1 MADACCGGEA
11 PAPAQIV
18 VGAEVSDGRSW
29 LPAWPILAAA
39 GAAIAWLAGLI
50 AEAAGHDDAAT
61 VLFIV
66 AVVAGGSTF
75 VPSTVRALFRGR
87 LGVGL
92 LMTIAAVGAIALGEI
107 GEAASLAFL
116 FSVSEAMEDWAV
128 TRARRGLRAVLELVP
143 STTRVRRSGGIEE
156 IATVELR
163 VGDVVVLATGARM
176 PTDGVLRST
185 ASLFDV
191 SAVTGESIPVEA
203 VAGDVVLAGSI
214 NTGHAV
220 EVEASTDPNDSTLAR
235 IVRTVEDAQD
245 RKGRAQRLADRIARP
260 LVPAILIVGLVIAVV
275 GSLLGDPDVWIGR
288 ALVVLVAAAPC
299 AFAISV
305 PVTVLASIAAATRSG
320 ILIKGGAAIERLAT
334 VRTIAF
340 DKTGT
345 LTRNHPTVVDVVT
358 IGGVSRDEVVA
369 LAAAVEA
376 LSEHPLAAAIVAAA
390 GGRLRDATD
399 VRTVAGMG
407 VTGVVD
413 GRQVR
418 LGKPGFI
425 DSSVIGADIARL
437 QSSGATVVL
446 VERDGI
452 TIGAIAVRD
461 EVRSEAPRVVAALH
475 AGGTGHIVMLTGD
488 NALTARAVGGAIGI
502 GDVRADLLPDDKL
515 AAIHELQTGGP
526 VAMVGDGINDAPALA
541 TADVGIAMGA
551 AGSDIAIEA
560 ADVAIMGDSLDHL
573 PALLTH
579 ARRTRRI
586 MIQNLVMSGAII
598 TILIPI
604 AAFGVLGLGA
614 VVATHELAEIV
625 VIANGIRARRAL
637 DNPSDHA
644 HRSDNPPAAAAVTS
658 EVAHV

>member
-1 MADACCGGEA
+1 ME
-11 PAPAQIV
+11 
-18 VGAEVSDGRSW
+18 RSW
-29 LPAWPILAAA
+29 LPAWPIAAAA
-39 GAAIAWLAGLI
+39 GAAVTWFAGVI
-50 AEAAGHDDAAT
+50 VEAAGRDAAAPA
-61 VLFIV
+61 LFVV
-66 AVVAGGSTF
+66 AVVVGGSTF
-75 VPSTVRALFRGR
+75 VPSALRSLLRGQ

-92 LMTIAAVGAIALGEI
+92 LMTIAALGAIALGEI
-107 GEAASLAFL
+107 GEAASLALL

-143 STTRVRRSGGIEE
+143 SRTRVKRSSGIEE
-156 IATVELR
+156 IATAELR

-176 PTDGVLRST
+176 PTDGLLRST
-185 ASLFDV
+185 GSLFDM
-191 SAVTGESIPVEA
+191 SAVTGESIPIEA
-203 VAGDVVLAGSI
+203 VNGDVVLAGSI
-214 NTGHAV
+214 NIGHPV

-260 LVPAILIVGLVIAVV
+260 LVPAILVLGVVIAVA
-275 GSLLGDPDVWIGR
+275 GSLLGDPDVWIER

-345 LTRNHPTVVDVVT
+345 LTRNQPKVVEVVT
-358 IGGVSRDEVVA
+358 IGGASRDEVVGF
-369 LAAAVEA
+369 AAAVEA
-376 LSEHPLAAAIVAAA
+376 LSEHPLAAAIVAATD
-390 GGRLRDATD
+390 GRPRDTTD
-399 VRTVAGMG
+399 VHTVAGMG

-413 GRQVR
+413 AHQVR

-425 DSSVIGADIARL
+425 RPAAIGVDIARL

-446 VERDGI
+446 VERDGV

-461 EVRSEAPRVVAALH
+461 EVRTEARSVVAALH
-475 AGGTGHIVMLTGD
+475 TGGIDRIVMLTGD
-488 NALTARAVGGAIGI
+488 NELTARVVGAAIEI
-502 GDVRADLLPDDKL
+502 DDVRAGLLPDDKL
-515 AAIHELQTGGP
+515 TVIRELQASGP

-573 PALLTH
+573 PALLAH

-604 AAFGVLGLGA
+604 SALGVLGLGA
-614 VVATHELAEIV
+614 VVATHELAEIL
-625 VIANGIRARRAL
+625 VIGNGIRARRAF
-637 DNPSDHA
+637 DRPSARPRRFDPA
-644 HRSDNPPAAAAVTS
+644 PAPAAVPS